1 MLYLCKIFPV
11 TANLMN
17 PKLPLSAALFA
28 AVFSIFTASAQP
40 GWQWAHCWCG
50 GNGISVGDYYNYINT
65 TAFDEDGN
73 LYVYGSMGGTA
84 RLDGELL
91 HFSEDSRVLIT
102 NNPSILLAKFDTL
115 GNMLWYKVVKQS
127 TEEAVPC
134 WMEIRDDRIYIA
146 GNCGINGDSHHEW
159 LYYMDTLI
167 EESQI
172 TSLPDS
178 LQKPPFKKYC
188 YWTFFAILDLDGN
201 LLEDRFVETFSR
213 EYYEPHIRMYSGICK
228 AGRNI
233 PAPIHVDR
241 DGNWYI
247 FTPLSYR
254 GIESYPYTVVVYGD
268 TDRVYDLYLPG
279 NIAPETPPAIGFFNA
294 MLYKFSPDWE
304 LLTAKLLVDHTEGM
318 TSIWPNGGDSIKC
331 HVCYYKGLS
340 FDEEDNMYLS
350 GYMQMSPCYAYAGGL
365 LHHYPIYLYWDS
377 IHRLV
382 VHDITS
388 AGYANFIVKYDTA
401 GSVVWCNQLHS
412 KGYVIDEQTNLLS
425 TQNTWHGNTFHDNS
439 VYVIGQGYYY
449 IDDSTEVYFDNE
461 SNPLQRYT
469 EYTYME
475 LHTEMTNTTE
485 IGFFARYDKNTG
497 AYISHG
503 IVPAIKASLAGKPG
517 VVNNRVFAF
526 AKYGIYN
533 EQTNLF
539 VEWQNDGTFIK
550 ADSVVGKANT
560 SGTVA
565 NDRGYVATAL
575 LSLGPMQFSNSL
587 MTDCHNGSNATAV
600 VAMYHDPEFAEP
612 YVGVPDRDD
621 QLLPVKIWPNPT
633 IHTLQVE
640 STESLLECVSVLDLA
655 GRTLLR
661 QNVQDYR
668 CQIDV
673 SSLLSG
679 MYLLEIICD
688 GKKQYEKFVKTT
700 K

>member
-1 MLYLCKIFPV
+1 
-11 TANLMN
+11 MN
-17 PKLPLSAALFA
+17 KLLVIIATLFA
-28 AVFSIFTASAQP
+28 ILFTLPSVFAQP
-40 GWQWAHCWCG
+40 GWQWAHCWSG

-612 YVGVPDRDD
+612 YVGVPDREDLS
-621 QLLPVKIWPNPT
+621 QPVKVWPNPARDEVVVMGIAPEEVT
-633 IHTLQVE
+633 EITVLTMQGRQVASFRNE
-640 STESLLECVSVLDLA
+640 YRFSVSRLA
-655 GRTLLR
+655 PASYIVRVVTAEGK
-661 QNVQDYR
+661 VH
-668 CQIDV
+668 
-673 SSLLSG
+673 
-679 MYLLEIICD
+679 YLKLV
-688 GKKQYEKFVKTT
+688 KQ
-700 K
+700 

>member
-1 MLYLCKIFPV
+1 
-11 TANLMN
+11 MN
-17 PKLPLSAALFA
+17 KLLVIIATLFA
-28 AVFSIFTASAQP
+28 ILFTLPSVFAQP
-40 GWQWAHCWCG
+40 GWQWAHCWSG
-50 GNGISVGDYYNYINT
+50 GNGISAGDYYNNINS
-65 TAFDEDGN
+65 TAFDSEGN
-73 LYVYGSMGGTA
+73 LYVYGMMGGTA

-91 HFSEDSRVLIT
+91 HFSEDSRVLLT

-233 PAPIHVDR
+233 PAPVHVDR
-241 DGNWYI
+241 DGNWYV
-247 FTPLSYR
+247 FSPFFYQ
-254 GIESYPYTVVVYGD
+254 GVESEPYTIVVYGD

-279 NIAPETPPAIGFFNA
+279 SVDSSMPNAAGFYNAI
-294 MLYKFSPDWE
+294 MYKFSPNWE
-304 LLTAKLLVDHTEGM
+304 LLAAKLLVDHTEGLAPL
-318 TSIWPNGGDSIKC
+318 WDNGGDTIRGFST
-331 HVCYYKGLS
+331 HYRGLS

-350 GYMQMSPCYAYAGGL
+350 GYVQIPYATYAGGL
-365 LHHYPIYLYWDS
+365 LHHYPVYIYWDS
-377 IHRLV
+377 IHNMV
-382 VHDITS
+382 IHDITS
-388 AGYANFIVKYDTA
+388 AEYANFIVKYDTA
-401 GSVVWCNQLHS
+401 GNVVWCNQLHS
-412 KGYVIDEQTNLLS
+412 KGHVLDAQYNVLS
-425 TQNTWHGNTFHDNS
+425 TRNGWYGNTLYGNS
-439 VYVIGQGYYY
+439 IYVAGNGGYV
-449 IDDSTEVYFDNE
+449 IDDSTLVYFDDE
-461 SNPLQRYT
+461 SHLLQRYT
-469 EYTYME
+469 EVSSAGLTGSS
-475 LHTEMTNTTE
+475 N

-497 AYISHG
+497 VYISHG
-503 IVPAIKASLAGKPG
+503 IVPAVQAKSAKKPG
-517 VVNNRVFAF
+517 VVNNRVFTI
-526 AKYGIYN
+526 AKYGYDL

-539 VEWQNDGTFIK
+539 VEWQNNGVLIK
-550 ADSVVGKANT
+550 ADSVDGSFLNPYLST
-560 SGTVA
+560 GTIA
-565 NDRGYVATAL
+565 NDRGYVATAFL
-575 LSLGPMQFSNSL
+575 AGGPMRFSDAV
-587 MTDCHNGSNATAV
+587 MTDCHNGSNTTAV
-600 VAMYHDPEFAEP
+600 FAMYYDPEFAEP
-612 YVGVPDRDD
+612 YVGVPNRDD
-621 QLLPVKIWPNPT
+621 QLLPVKIWPNPA
-633 IHTLQVE
+633 IRTLQVE
-640 STESLLECVSVLDLA
+640 STVALLEGVSVLDLA